1 MASEENK
8 NIDDDILAQA
18 LNDLE
23 DEDKLNLTAGDPD
36 KDGSFFPF
44 AFINLK

>member
-1 MASEENK
+1 MEEKK

-23 DEDKLNLTAGDPD
+23 DDNKLNLTHDGTE
-36 KDGSFFPF
+36 KDG
-44 AFINLK
+44 